1 MQEIPDVEI
10 KIEENNNENNTHR
23 YSPRRSS
30 DSFVKVNSVSSLDTE
45 CLADTC
51 NEYMINALRTFDTLK
66 EEDEEESSYT
76 KRKSRLIEALQLSS
90 VTATSVCI
98 LDKETEFSPP
108 QPKVPN
114 VLVQAVDF
122 ISKNALNT
130 VGIFRTGGSKKRVR
144 QVKLHFSITT

>member
-1 MQEIPDVEI
+1 MEI
-10 KIEENNNENNTHR
+10 KIEEISNENNRHR

-30 DSFVKVNSVSSLDTE
+30 DPFVKVNSVSSLDNE
-45 CLADTC
+45 YLADPS

-66 EEDEEESSYT
+66 EEDEEESSCN

-98 LDKETEFSPP
+98 LDKETEFSTPE
-108 QPKVPN
+108 PKVPN

-144 QVKLHFSITT
+144 QVKLYLSISTQSLHFH

>member
-1 MQEIPDVEI
+1 MEI

-66 EEDEEESSYT
+66 EEDEEESSYN

-108 QPKVPN
+108 QPEVPN
-114 VLVQAVDF
+114 VLVQAADF
-122 ISKNALNT
+122 ILKNALNT